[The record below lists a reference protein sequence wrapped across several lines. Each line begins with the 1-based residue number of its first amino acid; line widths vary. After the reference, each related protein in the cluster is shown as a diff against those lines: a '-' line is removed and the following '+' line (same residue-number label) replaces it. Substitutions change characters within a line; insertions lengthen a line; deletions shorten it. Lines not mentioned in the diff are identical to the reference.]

1 MNNIRKAGITLLTAF
16 IGGAVAIGAYKIFEV
31 NYTGNTLEEKQ
42 KVYFTNNPSTYNSA
56 PSAGALDFT
65 EAAAN
70 VSPGVVHVRTT
81 YNRSASVQGQGMDA
95 FGDMFEDFFGRRGK
109 PQSRGNQPA
118 MGKGSGVIVSSDGYI
133 MTNNHVVEDA
143 DKIEVILTDKRVLSA
158 KVIGRDKNTDL
169 ALIKVEGTNLPI
181 VKLGNSDDV
190 KVGEWVLAVG
200 YPLTLESTVTAGI
213 ISAKS
218 RQIGILAPQINPNNY
233 DPNNPPTNTS
243 IESFLQTDA
252 VINRGNSGGAL
263 VNTRGEL
270 IGINSAI
277 ASQSGTYEGYGFAIP
292 INLAKK
298 VMNDFLKYGEVK
310 RGFIGVQFSELNA
323 DNAKDLN
330 TKEIDGLYVNSTV
343 EGGAAA
349 AAGILKGDIIKKLNG
364 VDVRSSAQLQ
374 EKIGTMSPG
383 AKVALTIL
391 RAGTLKQFNL
401 TLKGEEAN
409 KLAAGKSNPATAEIM
424 NNLGA
429 TFSPLDNNTKQKF
442 GITSGVIVNSV
453 TPGKIF
459 DTYDLPKGTVI
470 TSINGKGVNN
480 NEQVISALK
489 QSEQMVSFQGIIQ
502 DGSRFRITLPLK

>member
-1 MNNIRKAGITLLTAF
+1 MKNIRKIGLTLLTAF
-16 IGGAVAIGAYKIFEV
+16 IGGAVALGAYKIFEV
-31 NYTGNTLEEKQ
+31 NYTGSTLEEKQ
-42 KVYFTNNPSTYNSA
+42 KVYFTNNPEADNSA
-56 PSAGALDFT
+56 PLAGPLDFT
-65 EAAAN
+65 QAAAS
-70 VSPGVVHVRTT
+70 VTPAVVHVRTT
-81 YNRSASVQGQGMDA
+81 YNRTASTQGQGMDA
-95 FGDMFEDFFGRRGK
+95 FGDMFQDFFGRPGR
-109 PQSRGNQPA
+109 PQQRNNQPA
-118 MGKGSGVIVSSDGYI
+118 MGKGSGVIVTDDGYI

-169 ALIKVEGTNLPI
+169 ALIKIEAKNLPI
-181 VKLGNSDDV
+181 VKLGNSDEV

-218 RQIGILAPQINPNNY
+218 RQIGILAPQVDPNNY
-233 DPNNPPTNTS
+233 DPKNPPTNTS

-310 RGFIGVQFSELNA
+310 RGYIGVQFSELNA

-330 TKEIDGLYVNSTV
+330 TKEIEGLYVNSTV

-349 AAGILKGDIIKKLNG
+349 AAGIKKGDVIKKLNG
-364 VDVRSSAQLQ
+364 EEVISSGQLQ
-374 EKIGTMSPG
+374 EKIGTLSPG
-383 AKVALTIL
+383 SKVALTVL
-391 RAGTLKQFNL
+391 RDGSLKEFNL
-401 TLKGEEAN
+401 TLKGEEVN
-409 KLAAGKSNPATAEIM
+409 KLATEKSNPATAEIM

-429 TFSPLDNNTKQKF
+429 TFSPLDNASKQKF
-442 GITSGVIVNSV
+442 GITSGVIVKSV

-459 DTYDLPKGTVI
+459 DTYELPKGTVI
-470 TSINGKGVNN
+470 TTINGKGVNN
-480 NEQVISALK
+480 NDQVISALK
-489 QSEQMVSFQGIIQ
+489 QSNQMVSFQGIVQ

>member
-1 MNNIRKAGITLLTAF
+1 MNNLKKAGITLLTAF

-31 NYTGNTLEEKQ
+31 NNTNSSIEEKQ
-42 KVYFTNNPSTYNSA
+42 KVYFTNNPQADNTIA
-56 PSAGALDFT
+56 VTGLDFT
-65 EAAAN
+65 QAAAS
-70 VSPGVVHVRTT
+70 VAPAVVHVRTT
-81 YNRSASVQGQGMDA
+81 YNRTAAIQGQGMDA
-95 FGDMFEDFFGRRGK
+95 FGDMFEDFFGRRGR
-109 PQSRGNQPA
+109 PQQRNSQPA
-118 MGKGSGVIVSSDGYI
+118 MGKGSGVIVSDDGYI

-169 ALIKVEGTNLPI
+169 ALIKVEGTGLPI
-181 VKLGNSDDV
+181 VKLGNSDEV

-218 RQIGILAPQINPNNY
+218 RQIGILAPQVNPNNY
-233 DPNNPPTNTS
+233 DPNNPPSNTS

-298 VMNDFLKYGEVK
+298 VMNDFLKFGEVK
-310 RGFIGVQFSELNA
+310 RGYIGIQFSELNA
-323 DNAKDLN
+323 DNAKTFE

-343 EGGAAA
+343 EGGAAE
-349 AAGILKGDIIKKLNG
+349 AAGIKKGDIIKKLNG
-364 VDVRSSAQLQ
+364 AEVLSSAQLQ

-383 AKVALTIL
+383 AKVAITVL
-391 RAGTLKQFNL
+391 RNGALKDFNL

-409 KLAAGKSNPATAEIM
+409 KIASAKATPATAEIM

-429 TFSPLDNNTKQKF
+429 TFAPLNNDTKKKF
-442 GITSGVIVNSV
+442 GITSGVMVQSV

-459 DTYDLPKGTVI
+459 DNYDLPKGTVI
-470 TSINGKGVNN
+470 TTINGKGVNN
-480 NEQVISALK
+480 NDQVISALK
-489 QSEQMVSFQGIIQ
+489 QSDQMVSFQGIIQ

>member
-1 MNNIRKAGITLLTAF
+1 MNSIKKAGATLLIAF
-16 IGGAVAIGAYKIFEV
+16 VGGAVAIGSYKIFET
-31 NYTGNTLEEKQ
+31 NQTGLSIEEKQ
-42 KVYFTNNPSTYNSA
+42 KVYFTNNPETDNT
-56 PSAGALDFT
+56 PLLGALDFT
-65 EAAAN
+65 QAAAN
-70 VSPGVVHVRTT
+70 VSPAVVHVRTT
-81 YNRSASVQGQGMDA
+81 YTRSASNQGQGMDA
-95 FGDMFEDFFGRRGK
+95 FGDMFEDFFGK
-109 PQSRGNQPA
+109 RGNPQQRNNMNKPA
-118 MGKGSGVIVSSDGYI
+118 MGKGSGVIVSDDGYI

-169 ALIKVEGTNLPI
+169 ALIKVEGSNLPL

-270 IGINSAI
+270 VGINSAI

-310 RGFIGVQFSELNA
+310 RGYIGVQFSELND
-323 DNAKDLN
+323 DNAKELG

-349 AAGILKGDIIKKLNG
+349 AAGIKKGDIIKKLNG
-364 VDVRSSAQLQ
+364 EAVLSSALLQ
-374 EKIGTMSPG
+374 EKIGTLSPG
-383 AKVALTIL
+383 AKVVITVL
-391 RAGTLKQFNL
+391 RDGNQKEFNL

-409 KLAAGKSNPATAEIM
+409 KVVAKASPATAEIM

-429 TFSPLDNNTKQKF
+429 TFAPLNNETKKKF
-442 GITSGVIVNSV
+442 GITTGVIVNSV
-453 TPGKIF
+453 TAGKIF

-480 NEQVISALK
+480 NDQVISALK
-489 QSEQMVSFQGIIQ
+489 QSADMVSFQGIIQ